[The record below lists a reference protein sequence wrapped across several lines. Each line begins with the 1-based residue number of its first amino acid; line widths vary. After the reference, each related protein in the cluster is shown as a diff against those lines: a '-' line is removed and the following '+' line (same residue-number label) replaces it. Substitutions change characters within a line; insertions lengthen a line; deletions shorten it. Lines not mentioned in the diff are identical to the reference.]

1 MTIQE
6 QLYQEIKKS
15 YPDAIAK
22 KINQD
27 NFLDIHIP
35 GIHTTKGTHL
45 FFNTVKGLVKVGF
58 YCRDE
63 EFNKKVLKAHVT
75 ALEAYSQGLRL
86 ASNPAFDSVEL
97 AIKAANEL
105 LKLLSNTTSS
115 SSEGI
120 DVHELSL
127 RMDEF
132 DLANLNTFLSAYTE
146 SGKMVLLQIDKADL
160 ANALESDQIEPD
172 QVHIT
177 ATFKNYDWKG
187 MKKQLSAELT
197 EDIKNIY
204 AKELAETDSIVILIC
219 EGYYLYSCIYEYK
232 EEDATGETNDTGDY
246 PKVLDGDLGDTGLQ
260 KLLTNIYILKPFYLQ
275 LNQTQEIFDL
285 FDQLIL
291 ELYTQ
296 HLKGNLIDDTLIT
309 EYEISAIVH
318 EDMPEG
324 FLLGCK
330 IAQEVKYESD
340 EYPTHIAYV
349 QQLESFIK
357 PLDKLVNT
365 NFKKAFISML
375 IQLGNELDDDL
386 NPAIAIQDRYLPIF
400 YAFNTWTDVNPDDY
414 DETLDA
420 IDYPFEKYNFLK
432 YTMRSDQLGDV
443 HKMAL
448 AIYNFIL
455 IYENGELEIKLD
467 DIEAARALIYTLFDY
482 SEEHQNQVKTDV
494 GLNEKLSAIM
504 LEAVFPNLDEL
515 IGGFEDNFCFD
526 VMQFFN
532 SNSNV
537 EEFQRQALALLAEV
551 KMELNEEKIELIREY
566 ISERFIADLYRS
578 DEIAEEYLEILDN

>member
-6 QLYQEIKKS
+6 QLYQEILKS

-35 GIHTTKGTHL
+35 SIHPTKGTHL
-45 FFNTVKGLVKVGF
+45 FFNTVKGLIKIGF

-63 EFNKKVLKAHVT
+63 EFNKKVLKAHAT
-75 ALEAYSQGLRL
+75 ALEAYSQGVRL
-86 ASNPAFDSVEL
+86 TSNPAFDSVKL
-97 AIKAANEL
+97 AIKAASEL
-105 LKLLSNTTSS
+105 LKLLSKSTSS
-115 SSEGI
+115 SNESM

-132 DLANLNTFLSAYTE
+132 DLANLDAFLSGYTE
-146 SGKMVLLQIDKADL
+146 SGKMVLLQIGKAEL
-160 ANALESDQIEPD
+160 ANALESHQIELD

-177 ATFKNYDWKG
+177 ATLKNYDWKG
-187 MKKQLSAELT
+187 MKKHLSVELT

-204 AKELAETDSIVILIC
+204 AKALAETDGIVILIC
-219 EGYYLYSCIYEYK
+219 EGYYLYSCIYEFK
-232 EEDATGETNDTGDY
+232 EEDAVVETNDTGDY
-246 PKVLDGDLGDTGLQ
+246 PAVLDGELGDTGLQ
-260 KLLTNIYILKPFYLQ
+260 KLLTNIYLLKPFYLQ
-275 LNQTQEIFDL
+275 LNGTQEIFDL
-285 FDQLIL
+285 FDQSIL

-309 EYEISAIVH
+309 EYQISAILH
-318 EDMPEG
+318 EEMPEG

-365 NFKKAFISML
+365 NFKKAFIAML

-400 YAFNTWTDVNPDDY
+400 YAFNTWADVNPDDY
-414 DETLDA
+414 VETLDA
-420 IDYPFEKYNFLK
+420 IAYPFEKYDFLK
-432 YTMRSDQLGDV
+432 YTMRSDQLSNI
-443 HKMAL
+443 HKIAL

-467 DIEAARALIYTLFDY
+467 DIATARELIYKLFDY

-494 GLNEKLSAIM
+494 GLNEELSAIM

-515 IGGFEDNFCFD
+515 IGGFEDNFCFE

-532 SNSNV
+532 SNSKV
-537 EEFQRQALALLAEV
+537 EEFQRQARSLLAEL
-551 KMELNEEKIELIREY
+551 KMELNEEQIELIREY
-566 ISERFIADLYRS
+566 ITERFTADLYRTYEMA
-578 DEIAEEYLEILDN
+578 DEYSEILAN

>member
-35 GIHTTKGTHL
+35 SIHPTKGTHL
-45 FFNTVKGLVKVGF
+45 FFNTVKGLVKIGF

-75 ALEAYSQGLRL
+75 ALEAYSQGIRL
-86 ASNPAFDSVEL
+86 ATNPAFDSVEL
-97 AIKAANEL
+97 AVKAANEL
-105 LKLLSNTTSS
+105 LNLLSNSTSS
-115 SSEGI
+115 SNEDI
-120 DVHELSL
+120 DAHELSL
-127 RMDEF
+127 RMDE
-132 DLANLNTFLSAYTE
+132 
-146 SGKMVLLQIDKADL
+146 
-160 ANALESDQIEPD
+160 
-172 QVHIT
+172 
-177 ATFKNYDWKG
+177 
-187 MKKQLSAELT
+187 
-197 EDIKNIY
+197 
-204 AKELAETDSIVILIC
+204 
-219 EGYYLYSCIYEYK
+219 
-232 EEDATGETNDTGDY
+232 TNDTSGY
-246 PKVLDGDLGDTGLQ
+246 PKVLDGNLGDTGLQ

-420 IDYPFEKYNFLK
+420 IDYPFEKYDFLK
-432 YTMRSDQLGDV
+432 YTMRSDQLGDI

-455 IYENGELEIKLD
+455 ICENGELEIKLD
-467 DIEAARALIYTLFDY
+467 DIAAARALIYNLFDY
-482 SEEHQNQVKTDV
+482 SEEHQNKVKTEV

-551 KMELNEEKIELIREY
+551 KMELNQEKIELIREY
-566 ISERFIADLYRS
+566 ITERFIADLYRS
-578 DEIAEEYLEILDN
+578 DEIAEEYLEILGN